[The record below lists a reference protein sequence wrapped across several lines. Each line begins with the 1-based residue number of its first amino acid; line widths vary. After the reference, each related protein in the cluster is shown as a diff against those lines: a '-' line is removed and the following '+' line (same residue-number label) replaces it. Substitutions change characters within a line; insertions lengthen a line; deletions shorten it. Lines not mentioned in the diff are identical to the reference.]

1 MDTIAAIATGS
12 GIAGVGVIRLSGP
25 RAIEIAEACVSAPL
39 DRHVRVAWVRD
50 RAGAAVDQVIAF
62 AMRGP
67 HSFTGEDVA
76 ELQGHGG
83 HANLARLLAVVVER
97 GARLAE
103 PGEFTRRAFEH
114 GKLDL
119 IRAES
124 LLEVIHA
131 GSERGWRLAQA
142 NLSGRLGA
150 EVAAIEARAL
160 KILAEI
166 EGAIDFPD
174 DELDAKS
181 AAWIATELAWLQ
193 ASCAT
198 LASGFRHG
206 RAVVEGISVALVG
219 AVNAGKSSLLNALV
233 GTERAIV
240 DPSPGTTRD
249 YLEVHDT
256 WDGVA
261 VTLIDTAGTRAT
273 TDAIELRGMA
283 LASARVASADVVVV
297 VSEDGGDAGTQ
308 YGERAVP
315 VRSKADLAESRARL
329 DATSATTG
337 QGHGALAT
345 SATTGHGTLATTG
358 HGTLATSATTGHGTL
373 ATTGQGHGTL
383 ATSATTGQGLDE
395 LRRRVLATAGVA
407 DREGSEQ
414 AFVTTARQQA
424 LAAIAR
430 EAFTAAIS
438 VARPPEVVALEI
450 RQATTALAQ
459 LRGIEVGDRV
469 LDELFARFCIGK

>member
-25 RAIEIAEACVSAPL
+25 RAVEIAEACVGGPL
-39 DRHVRVAWVRD
+39 DRTVAVRWVRD
-50 RAGAAVDQVIAF
+50 ASGATIDQVLAF

-83 HANLARLLAVVVER
+83 PQNLARLLALVVER

-103 PGEFTRRAFEH
+103 PGEFSRRAFEH

-131 GSERGWRLAQA
+131 GSERAWRLAQA
-142 NLSGRLGA
+142 NLGGRLGE

-160 KILAEI
+160 KVLAEI
-166 EGAIDFPD
+166 EGWIDFPD
-174 DELDAKS
+174 DELDAQS
-181 AAWIATELAWLQ
+181 HAWIATELGWLQ

-198 LASGFRHG
+198 LASGFAHG
-206 RAVVEGISVALVG
+206 RAISNGISVALVG
-219 AVNAGKSSLLNALV
+219 PVNAGKSSLLNALV
-233 GTERAIV
+233 GTERALV
-240 DPSPGTTRD
+240 DAAPGTTRD
-249 YLEVHDT
+249 YLEVHDV

-261 VTLIDTAGTRAT
+261 VTLIDTAGTRDT
-273 TDAIELRGMA
+273 TSAVERRGIELGA
-283 LASARVASADVVVV
+283 ARVAHADVILVI
-297 VSEDGGDAGTQ
+297 SDDGVFDDGVFDDHGDRTL
-308 YGERAVP
+308 R
-315 VRSKADLAESRARL
+315 VRSKADLALPAPAAAPPTSGP
-329 DATSATTG
+329 DA
-337 QGHGALAT
+337 ALAT
-345 SATTGHGTLATTG
+345 SAA
-358 HGTLATSATTGHGTL
+358 
-373 ATTGQGHGTL
+373 
-383 ATSATTGQGLDE
+383 TGQGLDE
-395 LRRRVLATAGVA
+395 LRRRVHAAAGVA

-430 EAFTAAIS
+430 EAFTAALT
-438 VARPPEVVALEI
+438 VPRPPEVVALEL

-459 LRGIEVGDRV
+459 LRGVEVGDRV